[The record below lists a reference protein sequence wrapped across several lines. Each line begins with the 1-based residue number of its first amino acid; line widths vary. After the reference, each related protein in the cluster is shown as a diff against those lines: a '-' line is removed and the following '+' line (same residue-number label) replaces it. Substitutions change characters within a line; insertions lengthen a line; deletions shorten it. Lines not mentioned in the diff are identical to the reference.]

1 MPLNGGDS
9 VAMIGLA
16 FDVFNTMIAFESAI
30 NPFMRCAAPAVIKS
44 ALLHGAAD
52 HSGAAVP
59 GALRE

>member
-1 MPLNGGDS
+1 
-9 VAMIGLA
+9 MIGLA